1 MLPPFEEPEETP
13 ALATEITGAGTG
25 GSSVMLDKD
34 TDTST
39 LEFRWIDGG
48 LVKITKYGIESED
61 HVTYCYNIREGDP
74 LSAQVKAVGSS
85 DLRRGDD
92 LDAHVDSVCLM
103 RSDRTN
109 FYLTSEIKVLDHG
122 REFFSRTWEKTI
134 PRDLV

>member
-1 MLPPFEEPEETP
+1 MT
-13 ALATEITGAGTG
+13 
-25 GSSVMLDKD
+25 
-34 TDTST
+34 
-39 LEFRWIDGG
+39 FRY
-48 LVKITKYGIESED
+48 T
-61 HVTYCYNIREGDP
+61 IREGDP

-103 RSDRTN
+103 HSDREN